1 MKITLKKLSIVLASA
16 GVLTIYGCGGGG
28 GGTAAVTPA
37 AQITGTAATGAALAN
52 APVTITNSAG
62 VSPCVETSISTT
74 ALGSYTCTLKTGQTA
89 PFFIVV
95 NDPAGQQAPLV
106 SIATTTPAAGTPLT
120 VNATP
125 LTTAIIAQLNN
136 GNALG
141 VVANG
146 TFNAADLATVT
157 ASVLAQ
163 LKPVLD
169 SINAP
174 AGYNPFTTSITAAT
188 SANTGN
194 TADQVLDIVK
204 IGTDNAGQPAF
215 STVTDPTPVTMA
227 TKTTAGSTVAI
238 PLAGASDLSNAAQI
252 AAQAFTNCFALP
264 TAQRVLAAVTTTL
277 ASNGGPEVTNA
288 ASQCQNM
295 VANGSNVIVGS
306 TVTTTN
312 FLQNGYTGGQF
323 FYSYLTSDTMTGA
336 KFSVPEIMAFYPAV
350 PNSINL
356 PEQKDRAIL
365 NIRFLDNAGNPGNVI
380 VQAANIAGSSSTT
393 HPTNWWLVGNQ
404 HPADVGVKLQIRRVE
419 QRNPANTSTFSTFQ
433 TGVSFNINAKGPGS
447 VVGGQSMSM
456 ARVTGPGL
464 PTNGL
469 VYIAPSTL
477 AVGQSNMDLGNK
489 TGSLS
494 VGSRCGNPNG
504 TTYNCPNL
512 WLARTTGITG
522 AGASTLA
529 SNPVDTNATTFKVW
543 TQPND
548 GSNAALF
555 VKGAQ
560 YQFELFYGTNT
571 TPTYTFKK
579 TLLSDL
585 VQATQAVNLPWN
597 TLGTNSV
604 AALDPTNSLASQQT
618 NTLLMDWVQ
627 NPAAQQ
633 IGDIEAVID
642 SSGSYSPGLAVNRGV
657 TSAILTNATV
667 PAFTSSTSRTLL
679 FGYRMLDG
687 SKKTAVYTYN

>member
-1 MKITLKKLSIVLASA
+1 MNITLKRLALGIASA
-16 GVLTIYGCGGGG
+16 GLLTIYGCGGGG
-28 GGTAAVTPA
+28 GGTATVTPA
-37 AQITGTAATGAALAN
+37 AQITGTAATGGALAN

-62 VSPCVETSISTT
+62 TPCVEPSISTT

-95 NDPAGQQAPLV
+95 TDPTGQQAPLV

-141 VVANG
+141 VVASG

-204 IGTDNAGQPAF
+204 IGTDSAGQPAF

-227 TKTTAGSTVAI
+227 TKTTAGTAVAI

-252 AAQAFTNCFALP
+252 AVQTFTNCFALP
-264 TAQRVLAAVTTTL
+264 TAQRVLTKVTTTL
-277 ASNGGPEVTNA
+277 AANGGPEATNV
-288 ASQCQNM
+288 ASLCQNI
-295 VANGSNVIVGS
+295 VANGSNAS
-306 TVTTTN
+306 PA
-312 FLQNGYTGGQF
+312 FLQNGYSAGQF
-323 FYSYLTSDTMTGA
+323 FYGMLTSDTMTGA
-336 KFSVPEIMAFYPAV
+336 QFSVPEIMAFYPAA
-350 PNSINL
+350 PNSTH
-356 PEQKDRAIL
+356 PSEQTDRAIL

-380 VQAANIAGSSSTT
+380 VQAANIAGSSSATR
-393 HPTNWWLVGNQ
+393 PTNWWLVGNQ

-419 QRNPANTSTFSTFQ
+419 QRNPTNTSTFSTFQ
-433 TGVSFNINAKGPGS
+433 TGVSFNINAQGPGS
-447 VVGGQSMSM
+447 VVGGQTMSM
-456 ARVTGPGL
+456 ARITGPGL

-469 VYIAPSTL
+469 VYIAPSTA
-477 AVGQSNMDLGNK
+477 AVGQSSMDLWNK
-489 TGSLS
+489 TGSLT
-494 VGSRCGNPNG
+494 VGLRCGNPNG

-512 WLARTTGITG
+512 WLARSADITG

-529 SNPVDTNATTFKVW
+529 SNPSDTSIAPAFKVW
-543 TQPND
+543 TQLND
-548 GSNAALF
+548 GSNATLF
-555 VKGAQ
+555 VKGAK
-560 YQFELFYGTNT
+560 YQFELFYGTST
-571 TPTYTFKK
+571 TAAYTFKK

-633 IGDIEAVID
+633 IGDIEAVINS
-642 SSGSYSPGLAVNRGV
+642 SSGSYSPGLAVNKGA

-667 PAFTSSTSRTLL
+667 PAFTSSTNRTLL
-679 FGYRMLDG
+679 FGYKMLDG